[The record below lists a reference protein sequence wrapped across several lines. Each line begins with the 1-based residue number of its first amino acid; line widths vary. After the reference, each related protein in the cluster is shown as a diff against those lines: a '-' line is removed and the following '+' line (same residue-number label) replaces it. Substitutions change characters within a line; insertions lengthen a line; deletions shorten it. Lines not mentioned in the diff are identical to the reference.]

1 MNHDET
7 IKTPHWLI
15 ARTHVH
21 GENIWYNAYINGK
34 EYSVMNVGELV
45 EDDKLDIFMGWEAIE
60 IVDGRLDVD
69 AITRADTHEE
79 LYKMLTDS

>member
-1 MNHDET
+1 
-7 IKTPHWLI
+7 
-15 ARTHVH
+15 
-21 GENIWYNAYINGK
+21 
-34 EYSVMNVGELV
+34 MNVGELLKG
-45 EDDKLDIFMGWEAIE
+45 DKLDIFMGWEAIE